1 MLKLKLWN
9 YSSLKV
15 LNLKKIIP
23 YDINNKCDWMKQEPF
38 RLMDLYYR
46 NSKNQQ
52 VVFLIHSDSKKIL
65 LKELAEFNIT
75 EDFIYPDMDDVAH
88 KLN

>member
-1 MLKLKLWN
+1 M
-9 YSSLKV
+9 
-15 LNLKKIIP
+15 
-23 YDINNKCDWMKQEPF
+23 
-38 RLMDLYYR
+38 
-46 NSKNQQ
+46 
-52 VVFLIHSDSKKIL
+52 IHLDSKKIL

>member
-1 MLKLKLWN
+1 
-9 YSSLKV
+9 
-15 LNLKKIIP
+15 
-23 YDINNKCDWMKQEPF
+23 MKQDQF

-52 VVFLIHSDSKKIL
+52 VVFLIHPDSKKIL
-65 LKELAEFNIT
+65 LKELDEFNIT

-88 KLN
+88 ELNEKFGEI

>member
-1 MLKLKLWN
+1 
-9 YSSLKV
+9 
-15 LNLKKIIP
+15 
-23 YDINNKCDWMKQEPF
+23 
-38 RLMDLYYR
+38 MDLYYR

-52 VVFLIHSDSKKIL
+52 VVFLIHLDSKKIL

-88 KLN
+88 EINVKFGEI

>member
-1 MLKLKLWN
+1 
-9 YSSLKV
+9 
-15 LNLKKIIP
+15 
-23 YDINNKCDWMKQEPF
+23 MKQEPF

-88 KLN
+88 EINVKFGEI

>member
-1 MLKLKLWN
+1 
-9 YSSLKV
+9 
-15 LNLKKIIP
+15 
-23 YDINNKCDWMKQEPF
+23 MKQEPF

-52 VVFLIHSDSKKIL
+52 GVFLIHSDSKKIL
-65 LKELAEFNIT
+65 LKELDEFNIT

-88 KLN
+88 ELNEKFGEI